1 MRILISWRRQ
11 SLLVSKVTNTLQK
24 NHIMPSVFEV
34 LRNTSVSKH
43 NLNWE
48 NIWPLNQLLKIKTR
62 EFWLLTSYLL
72 SFDNF
77 CLSFAFACEFFC
89 LICVWLWKTTCEQP
103 FTHFRLKIVM
113 TRTFCLD
120 PLHPAENVIL
130 TPNYSIVKDSNADL
144 TVGNWESKIDP

>member
-34 LRNTSVSKH
+34 LRNTSVTKP

-48 NIWPLNQLLKIKTR
+48 NIWPLNQLLMIKTR

-77 CLSFAFACEFFC
+77 CLRFAFACEFFLSNLC
-89 LICVWLWKTTCEQP
+89 LTLENDMWTALY
-103 FTHFRLKIVM
+103 
-113 TRTFCLD
+113 TFLLENSYD
-120 PLHPAENVIL
+120 KNPLHPAENVIL
-130 TPNYSIVKDSNADL
+130 TPNIWQSQLWSAR
-144 TVGNWESKIDP
+144 SKLNMWQKIIFLA